1 MACPLWVPAFKMKS
15 KSSYWNTQI
24 YVNIFIMNEVNKNRQ
39 SIRLKHFDYSQ
50 QGLYFVTICTHKMH
64 CLFGK
69 ISQDEM
75 HLNDAGKM
83 IESHW
88 QQLKSRFNHISLQ
101 EFLVMPNHFHGII
114 EIIDVDKPLGEI
126 IGAFKSLT
134 TNA

>member
-1 MACPLWVPAFKMKS
+1 
-15 KSSYWNTQI
+15 
-24 YVNIFIMNEVNKNRQ
+24 
-39 SIRLKHFDYSQ
+39 
-50 QGLYFVTICTHKMH
+50 MH